1 MTCAQC
7 GAMLATGSRFCGNCG
22 APVPQERMP
31 VPRAIAAAPAKGMD
45 RTVIDDSL
53 AAWLVIVQGGG
64 EGLEYP
70 IKDTVRIGRAVDND
84 IVLEDSQAS
93 RHHAAIVQ
101 EAAGYSLQDL
111 NSSNGTF
118 LNERRVA
125 EPRML
130 RDGDLIRMGKTILL
144 FRWGPPS
151 KQALPA
157 PRYETSATMVG
168 RVPSEPIA
176 GTARTQVPQVPAV
189 ETPGPQVPGMPVGGA
204 ARSQVERKKPTGG
217 LPVGPLAL
225 GVGLVVLACVVAAIA
240 IYFLRGG
247 PEGELP
253 SLGADRAT
261 APLVTQVV
269 TNTPPPVMT
278 VVVTSEPEPT
288 ATPTITP
295 TPGPLTVRVA
305 PDGSGDYT
313 GLEEAVD
320 AALAGSTIVLD
331 PGTHRLT
338 GSLEFRKSLTLRG
351 AGLDQTFVVGT
362 EGEPMVLFNGPGL
375 FAAQDITFRYEG
387 TAWASVLSV
396 ESGEIEIA
404 RCRFTGA
411 VWSEAEEKG
420 GDGLVLW
427 GDTTGTVRECQ
438 FEGNQLHGIEIRD
451 QAQPTLEGN
460 TSMNNEQN
468 GIMYW
473 DESGGVARQ
482 NNCSGN
488 KLHGIGVSEQSQP
501 TLEGNI
507 CLDNQQVGIRYSGSS
522 AGVARSNDCSGNG
535 LHGIVISE
543 QSRPTLEANICQNNQ
558 QVGIRYSGSGGGMAR
573 QNQCS
578 GNGLSG
584 IVVLEL
590 AQPTLEGNVCNDN
603 AGSGIVYFGDAGG
616 TAVQNTCSGN
626 DLDGISVFEQAQP
639 TLEGN
644 VCQDNQGAGIRYAG
658 GSGGVAR
665 QNECSGN
672 RWGIQIG
679 GTADPDL
686 QDNSCQSNTEADT
699 VLFTDDFN
707 DESGGWWTGVD
718 DGGEARYQDGELRIR
733 DYTEPKPATVTR
745 PGRQFTDLI
754 LEVESRLVGG
764 TENNWHGV
772 YCRYND
778 GDNYYVAAF
787 SADGYYTGLAVVG
800 GETTEWVKERSAA
813 IRQGSEVT
821 NEVRLACVGSSI
833 RFWVNDTL
841 LIDVTDTRL
850 LEGDIALDAESEDGD
865 YTEIAFDNL
874 IVLAP

>member
-1 MTCAQC
+1 MKCAQC

-31 VPRAIAAAPAKGMD
+31 EPRSTAAAPAKGMD

-53 AAWLVIVQGGG
+53 VAWLVIVQGGG

-70 IKDTVRIGRAVDND
+70 IKDTMRIGRAVDND

-101 EAAGYSLQDL
+101 EMVGYSLEDL

-118 LNERRVA
+118 LNEQRVT
-125 EPRML
+125 EPRVL

-144 FRWGPPS
+144 FRWGSPS

-157 PRYETSATMVG
+157 PRHETPATMVG
-168 RVPSEPIA
+168 PVPSQPVA
-176 GTARTQVPQVPAV
+176 GTSAPQVPRV
-189 ETPGPQVPGMPVGGA
+189 PVGGA
-204 ARSQVERKKPTGG
+204 AGSQVERKKPTGG

-225 GVGLVVLACVVAAIA
+225 GVGLVVLACAVAAIA
-240 IYFLRGG
+240 VYFLRGG
-247 PEGELP
+247 PEGGLP
-253 SLGADRAT
+253 FLGADRAT
-261 APLVTQVV
+261 ALPVTQVV
-269 TNTPPPVMT
+269 TNTPQPVMT

-288 ATPTITP
+288 PTPTITP
-295 TPGPLTVRVA
+295 TAGPLTVRVA

-313 GLEEAVD
+313 SLEEAVD
-320 AALAGSTIVLD
+320 AVLAGSTIVLD

-338 GSLEFRKSLTLRG
+338 GSLEFRKPLTLRG

-362 EGEPMVLFNGPGL
+362 EGEPMVLFNGPGV

-387 TAWASVLSV
+387 TAWASVVSV
-396 ESGEIEIA
+396 DGGEIEIA
-404 RCRFTGA
+404 RCRFAGA
-411 VWSEAEEKG
+411 VWNEAEEKG

-427 GDTTGTVRECQ
+427 GNVTGTVRECQ
-438 FEGNQLHGIEIRD
+438 FEGNRLHGIEIRD

-460 TSMNNEQN
+460 TSINNGQN

-473 DESGGVARQ
+473 DESGGIARQ

-488 KLHGIGVSEQSQP
+488 RLHGIGISEQAQP

-507 CLDNQQVGIRYSGSS
+507 CQDNEQVGIRYSGSS
-522 AGVARSNDCSGNG
+522 GGVARFNDCSGNG

-543 QSRPTLEANICQNNQ
+543 QSQPTLEGNICQNNQ

-573 QNQCS
+573 QNQSS

-584 IVVLEL
+584 IVVLDQ

-616 TAVQNTCSGN
+616 TALQNTCSGN
-626 DLDGISVFEQAQP
+626 DLDGISVFEQAQT

-644 VCQDNQGAGIRYAG
+644 VCLDNQGAGIRYSG
-658 GSGGVAR
+658 GSRGVAR

-672 RWGIQIG
+672 RWGIRIG

-686 QDNSCQSNTEADT
+686 QDNNCRSNMEADT
-699 VLFTDDFN
+699 VLFADDFA

-718 DGGEARYQDGELRIR
+718 DGGEARYEDGELRIR

-745 PGRQFTDLI
+745 PGRQFTDLV

-778 GDNYYVAAF
+778 GGNYYVAAF
-787 SADGYYTGLAVVG
+787 SADGYYTGLAMVG
-800 GETTEWVKERSAA
+800 GETTEWVKERSDA
-813 IRQGSEVT
+813 IRQGLEVT
-821 NEVRLACVGSSI
+821 NEVRLACIGSSI

-874 IVLAP
+874 IVSAP